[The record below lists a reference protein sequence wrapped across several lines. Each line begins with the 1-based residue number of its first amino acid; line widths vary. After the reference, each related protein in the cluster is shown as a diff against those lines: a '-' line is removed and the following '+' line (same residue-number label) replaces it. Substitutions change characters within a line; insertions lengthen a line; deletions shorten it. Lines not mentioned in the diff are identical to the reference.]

1 MKKIVFIVT
10 LTLGGMSC
18 LTAQVRTSK
27 NLQQLIGASF
37 AYFPKL
43 KEAVNTEAIAADK
56 IVLTDLNKNPFVQAQ
71 VGYSYLAPVSKAT
84 LPINGTNQTVKFM
97 PDHNYNAGFNAS
109 YVVADFGRLKANIE
123 RAKLDLEYAKDN
135 TTLLKNQ
142 LAAQVANIYY
152 SRVYLTKAIAIQDS
166 VIAFLEANKKVTE
179 NKFIEGEALKIDLL
193 NIQASIDNEEN
204 KKIDLL
210 NSLEKQNN
218 LLEYATGTIAPTGN
232 QFDFNISTNY
242 TLSSLD
248 SSNFL
253 LPEFKIAA
261 DKINQAKQDLAI
273 TKLIDKPTVGLSSAL
288 GFRNGYL
295 PSLYEFQL
303 NGVAAINFTVPIYTG
318 GKTKQQIK
326 INQRQIT
333 QQELALSS
341 LANTY
346 KRDIAQAVSDINS
359 SSSRLKNTSSQI
371 MQAAYAQN
379 LAAVRYKNGVGT
391 HLELINASTNLQRA
405 AFTALQYEYQLCL
418 ANIEYAKLLGLI
430 YW

>member
-1 MKKIVFIVT
+1 MKRILLFAT
-10 LTLGGMSC
+10 RTLGGISC
-18 LTAQVRTSK
+18 LTAQVSTSK
-27 NLQQLIGASF
+27 SLQQLIGASF
-37 AYFPKL
+37 AYFPKI

-56 IVLTDLNKNPFVQAQ
+56 IVLTDLSKNPFVQAQ

-97 PDHNYNAGFNAS
+97 PDHNYNAGFNAN
-109 YVVADFGRLKANIE
+109 YVVADFGRLQANIE
-123 RAKLDLEYAKDN
+123 RAKLDLQYAKDN
-135 TTLLKNQ
+135 TELLKNQ

-179 NKFIEGEALKIDLL
+179 NKFKEGEALKIDLL

-204 KKIDLL
+204 KKIDLQ

-218 LLEYATGTIAPTGN
+218 LLQFATGITAPAAY
-232 QFDFNISTNY
+232 QFDFTVATTK
-242 TLSSLD
+242 TLAAID
-248 SSNFL
+248 TSNL
-253 LPEFKIAA
+253 LLTEFKLAA
-261 DKINQAKQDLAI
+261 D
-273 TKLIDKPTVGLSSAL
+273 
-288 GFRNGYL
+288 
-295 PSLYEFQL
+295 
-303 NGVAAINFTVPIYTG
+303 
-318 GKTKQQIK
+318 K

-333 QQELALSS
+333 QQELALNS
-341 LANTY
+341 LTNTY
-346 KRDIAQAVSDINS
+346 KKDIAQAVSDINS
-359 SSSRLKNTSSQI
+359 NTSRLKNTSSQI
-371 MQAAYAQN
+371 TQASYAQN

>member
-1 MKKIVFIVT
+1 MKRILLFAT
-10 LTLGGMSC
+10 LILAANGI
-18 LTAQVRTSK
+18 LTAQVNTSK
-27 NLQQLIGASF
+27 SLQQLVAQSF
-37 AYFPKL
+37 AYFPKI
-43 KEAVNTEAIAADK
+43 KEALNTEAIAADK

-97 PDHNYNAGFNAS
+97 PDHNYNAGFNAN
-109 YVVADFGRLKANIE
+109 YVVADFGRLQANLE
-123 RAKLDLEYAKDN
+123 RAKLDLQYAKDN
-135 TTLLKNQ
+135 TELLKNQ

-152 SRVYLTKAIAIQDS
+152 SRVYLIKAIAIQDS

-179 NKFIEGEALKIDLL
+179 NKFKEGEALKIDLL

-204 KKIDLL
+204 KKIDLQ

-218 LLEYATGTIAPTGN
+218 LLQFATGAMVPAGN
-232 QFDFNISTNY
+232 QFDFTVATTK
-242 TLSSLD
+242 TLAAID
-248 SSNFL
+248 TSNHQL
-253 LPEFKIAA
+253 TEFKLAA
-261 DKINQAKQDLAI
+261 DKISQAKQDLAI
-273 TKLIDKPTVGLSSAL
+273 AKLMDKPTIGLSSAL

-303 NGVAAINFTVPIYTG
+303 NGVAAVNLSIPIYTG

-333 QQELALSS
+333 QQELALNS
-341 LANTY
+341 LSNTY
-346 KRDIAQAVSDINS
+346 KKDIASALADINS
-359 SSSRLKNTSSQI
+359 NSSRLKNTSSQI
-371 MQAAYAQN
+371 AQASYAQN

-418 ANIEYAKLLGLI
+418 ANIEYAKLLGLN

>member
-166 VIAFLEANKKVTE
+166 VIAFLDANKKVTE
-179 NKFIEGEALKIDLL
+179 NKFKEGEALKIDLL

-273 TKLIDKPTVGLSSAL
+273 TKLMDKPTVGLSSAL

>member
-1 MKKIVFIVT
+1 MKRIVFIVT
-10 LTLGGMSC
+10 FTLVSISY
-18 LTAQVRTSK
+18 LTAQVSTSK
-27 NLQQLIGASF
+27 SLQQLIGASF
-37 AYFPKL
+37 AYFPKIQ
-43 KEAVNTEAIAADK
+43 EAANIEAIAADK
-56 IVLTDLNKNPFVQAQ
+56 IILTDLNKNPFVQAQ

-97 PDHNYNAGFNAS
+97 PDHNYNAGVNAN
-109 YVVADFGRLKANIE
+109 YVVADFGRLKASVE

-135 TTLLKNQ
+135 STLLKNQ
-142 LAAQVANIYY
+142 LAAQIANIYY
-152 SRVYLTKAIAIQDS
+152 SRVYLLKAIAIQDS
-166 VIAFLEANKKVTE
+166 VIAFLAENKKVTE
-179 NKFIEGEALKIDLL
+179 NKFKEGEALKIDLL
-193 NIQASIDNEEN
+193 NLQASIDNEEN
-204 KKIDLL
+204 KKIDLQ

-218 LLEYATGTIAPTGN
+218 LLQYATGALAPAGN
-232 QFDFNISTNY
+232 QFDFTVATSK
-242 TLSSLD
+242 TLNAID
-248 SSNFL
+248 TSNHQL
-253 LPEFKIAA
+253 TEFKIAT

-273 TKLIDKPTVGLSSAL
+273 TKLMDKPTIGLSSAL

-303 NGVAAINFTVPIYTG
+303 NGVAAVNFSVPLYTG

-326 INQRQIT
+326 IQQRQIT
-333 QQELALSS
+333 QQELALNS
-341 LANTY
+341 LTNTY
-346 KRDIAQAVSDINS
+346 KKDIAGAVADINS
-359 SSSRLKNTSSQI
+359 NSSRLKNTSSQI
-371 MQAAYAQN
+371 TQAAYAQN

>member
-273 TKLIDKPTVGLSSAL
+273 TKLMDKPTVGLSSAL

-379 LAAVRYKNGVGT
+379 LADVRYKNGVGT

>member
-1 MKKIVFIVT
+1 MKRIVFIVT
-10 LTLGGMSC
+10 LTLGSMGC
-18 LTAQVRTSK
+18 LNAQVSTSK

-37 AYFPKL
+37 AYFPKIQ
-43 KEAVNTEAIAADK
+43 EAANTEAIAADK

-97 PDHNYNAGFNAS
+97 PDHNYNAGVNAN

-123 RAKLDLEYAKDN
+123 RAKLDLEFAKDN

-142 LAAQVANIYY
+142 LAAQVAGIYY
-152 SRVYLTKAIAIQDS
+152 SRVYLLKAIAIQDS
-166 VIAFLEANKKVTE
+166 VIAFLAENKKVTE
-179 NKFIEGEALKIDLL
+179 NKFKEGEALKIDLL
-193 NIQASIDNEEN
+193 NLQASIDNEEN
-204 KKIDLL
+204 KKIDLQT
-210 NSLEKQNN
+210 SLEKQNN
-218 LLEYATGTIAPTGN
+218 LLQYATGTVAPAGN
-232 QFDFNISTNY
+232 QFDFTVTTSK
-242 TLSSLD
+242 TLAAID
-248 SSNFL
+248 TSNHL
-253 LPEFKIAA
+253 LTEFKIAT

-273 TKLIDKPTVGLSSAL
+273 AKLMDKPTIGLSSAL

-303 NGVAAINFTVPIYTG
+303 NGVAAVNFSVPLYTG

-326 INQRQIT
+326 IQQRQIT
-333 QQELALSS
+333 QQELALNS
-341 LANTY
+341 LTNTY
-346 KRDIAQAVSDINS
+346 KKDIALAVADINS
-359 SSSRLKNTSSQI
+359 NASRLKNTSSQI
-371 MQAAYAQN
+371 AQATYAQN

>member
-152 SRVYLTKAIAIQDS
+152 SRVYLIKAITIQDS

-273 TKLIDKPTVGLSSAL
+273 TKLMDKPTVGLSSAL

>member
-1 MKKIVFIVT
+1 MKRIVFIVT
-10 LTLGGMSC
+10 FTLVSISY
-18 LTAQVRTSK
+18 LTAQVSTSK
-27 NLQQLIGASF
+27 SLQQLIGASF
-37 AYFPKL
+37 AYFPKIQ
-43 KEAVNTEAIAADK
+43 EAANIEVIAADK
-56 IVLTDLNKNPFVQAQ
+56 IILTDLNKNPFVQAQ

-97 PDHNYNAGFNAS
+97 PDHNYNAGVNAN
-109 YVVADFGRLKANIE
+109 YVVADFGRLKASVE

-135 TTLLKNQ
+135 STLLKNQ
-142 LAAQVANIYY
+142 LAAQIANIYY
-152 SRVYLTKAIAIQDS
+152 SRVYLLKAIAIQDS
-166 VIAFLEANKKVTE
+166 VIAFLAENKKVTE
-179 NKFIEGEALKIDLL
+179 NKFKEGEALKIDLL
-193 NIQASIDNEEN
+193 NLQASIDNEEN
-204 KKIDLL
+204 KKIDLQ

-218 LLEYATGTIAPTGN
+218 LLQYATGALAPAGN
-232 QFDFNISTNY
+232 QFDFTVATSK
-242 TLSSLD
+242 TLNAID
-248 SSNFL
+248 TSNHQL
-253 LPEFKIAA
+253 TEFKIAT

-273 TKLIDKPTVGLSSAL
+273 TKLMDKPTIGLSSAL

-303 NGVAAINFTVPIYTG
+303 NGVAAVNFSVPLYTG

-326 INQRQIT
+326 IQQRQIT
-333 QQELALSS
+333 QQELALNS
-341 LANTY
+341 LTNTY
-346 KRDIAQAVSDINS
+346 KKDIAGAVADINS
-359 SSSRLKNTSSQI
+359 NSSRLKNTSSQI
-371 MQAAYAQN
+371 TQAAYAQN

>member
-273 TKLIDKPTVGLSSAL
+273 TKLMDKPTVGLSSAL

>member
-123 RAKLDLEYAKDN
+123 RSKLDLEYAKDN

-273 TKLIDKPTVGLSSAL
+273 TKLMDKPTVGLSSAL